1 MSVAV
6 FTVESLS
13 TRLAEEPMTTLFNL
27 GIACM
32 LIVAVAF
39 TACAPPTPKVER
51 PGSSSAHEQRSPNS
65 MADFEGSVER

>member
-1 MSVAV
+1 
-6 FTVESLS
+6 
-13 TRLAEEPMTTLFNL
+13 MTTLFNL